1 MPPVAFLHQKDDQAA
16 RLQATQDRQ
25 SLWHLRCK
33 LEQCRREANLM
44 SRAVDKQCKDVMRL
58 EGQVEHEAQ
67 SAVQLEAKTA
77 ALLASSPDAELRF
90 QSEGQSLLQLEEAA
104 EDWAD
109 AAAVPVDLVLALGRA
124 RFGVEEALLKLTR
137 NNEMMAHASEE
148 HDALLLSLHTARQER
163 RVRVAQLATAESAL
177 LASRAELGSERAE
190 AALES
195 RSTAMLE
202 AEANDFQA
210 EMTLERS
217 EEEQCC
223 VAMSRLQDTETQ
235 NAFQEANS
243 VKASQLELQS
253 ADRSSNLLGERSRLM
268 MGVECA
274 RAHQL
279 VELYTQTWDECE
291 ALRSCI
297 RQESKETEAAKAR
310 AQDALLESEAADTEL
325 LKARASEALM
335 PCCFVHDWSRSAWLF
350 SASSTDIQRY
360 FHFPR

>member
-1 MPPVAFLHQKDDQAA
+1 
-16 RLQATQDRQ
+16 
-25 SLWHLRCK
+25 
-33 LEQCRREANLM
+33 M

-90 QSEGQSLLQLEEAA
+90 QSEGEIELIQEEKRGLLGEIRFRRTMKQERHKKLLQLEEAA

-223 VAMSRLQDTETQ
+223 VAMSRLQDTESQVMEEMYTEEWL
-235 NAFQEANS
+235 ARSAVEAKQRIS
-243 VKASQLELQS
+243 RHISQLDL
-253 ADRSSNLLGERSRLM
+253 
-268 MGVECA
+268 
-274 RAHQL
+274 
-279 VELYTQTWDECE
+279 
-291 ALRSCI
+291 ALRAA
-297 RQESKETEAAKAR
+297 RGRRLQEESLDASLQAASLHELHSR
-310 AQDALLESEAADTEL
+310 VNELHSEACL
-325 LKARASEALM
+325 HSI
-335 PCCFVHDWSRSAWLF
+335 
-350 SASSTDIQRY
+350 ST
-360 FHFPR
+360 